1 MRFGIN
7 KEFLEKNWRPLLVI
21 LALGIVLGYWLSPS
35 PQVVLDKTSPKAQ
48 SQKKVTHWTCS
59 MHPQVKASEPGKC
72 PICGMDLIPIYEAG
86 DDDDSQASLTL
97 GERAQKLAEV
107 ATDVV
112 DYRPL
117 NKEIYTVGKI
127 DYDEARVA
135 YVAAWIGGRIDRLY
149 ADFTGIQVNKGDHL
163 VQLYS
168 PELMSA
174 QEEYLLALKNV
185 RQSVGSQF
193 KGMAE
198 NTLKSAQDKLL
209 LYGITEEQLK
219 EIRKRGKVQTH
230 LTINAPISGT
240 VIHKKAL
247 EGMYVKMGDPIYTIA
262 DLSRVWLY
270 LDIYE
275 YDLAWIKY
283 GQLVEVT
290 TEAYPGE
297 LLEGRIVFI
306 DPFLNEQ
313 TRTVKVRVN
322 VPNPTGAFK
331 PGMYT
336 NAYIKVKVGTG
347 GQVEMADLAGK
358 YIGPMHPE
366 IVRDK
371 PGKCPICGMDL
382 VPVGGVV
389 GMMSASKPEGG
400 IKSNP
405 KGILSVPRSAVLDT
419 GPRKLVYVEVKQGKY
434 APREIRLGP
443 LAGEYYPVVNG
454 LEAGEKVV
462 TSGNFLIDSQ
472 MQLAGK
478 PSLMFPEGSNIDVHA
493 AMGHGGM
500 SMPGGKQAGKPQNKS
515 QAETR
520 NQQAVQLK
528 VPPQIIKQIDKL
540 LAAYFIIQQKL
551 SADSAE
557 QIETAQQELIGA
569 LAESADMADKLPPNH
584 QGHFKAS
591 LEELDKA
598 AAGFKGKDIEQ
609 LRKNFDSLSK
619 AMIALVRDFYKDQP
633 GADEV
638 YQLYCAMAPGYWLQ
652 DEKDT
657 RNPYYGSSML
667 ACGELVKDWG
677 RLTNHDK

>member
-1 MRFGIN
+1 MIFGIN
-7 KEFLEKNWRPLLVI
+7 KEFLEKNWKPLLVI
-21 LALGIVLGYWLSPS
+21 LTMGIILGYWLAPS
-35 PQVVLDKTSPKAQ
+35 PHKQMDKASLQAENQRKI
-48 SQKKVTHWTCS
+48 KHWTCS
-59 MHPQVKASEPGKC
+59 MHPQVKVSEPGKC
-72 PICGMDLIPIYEAG
+72 PICGMDLIPIYESG
-86 DDDDSQASLTL
+86 DDDDSQVSLTL
-97 GERAQKLAEV
+97 GKRAQALAEV
-107 ATDVV
+107 ATEVV

-117 NKEIYTVGKI
+117 TKEIYTVGKI
-127 DYDEARVA
+127 DYDESRVA
-135 YVAAWIGGRIDRLY
+135 YVAAWIGGRIDRLF
-149 ADFTGIQVNKGDHL
+149 ADFTGIEVHKGDHL

-185 RQSVGSQF
+185 RQTKGSQF

-198 NTLKSAQDKLL
+198 NTLKSARDKLL
-209 LYGITEEQLK
+209 LYGITEKQLR
-219 EIRKRGKVQTH
+219 EIKKRAKVQTH

-283 GQLVEVT
+283 GQMVEVT

-297 LLEGRIVFI
+297 VIEGRIVFI

-322 VPNPTGAFK
+322 VPNPEGLLK
-331 PGMYT
+331 PGMYA
-336 NAYIKVKVGTG
+336 NAYIKVKVGPKG
-347 GQVEMADLAGK
+347 RVEMADLEGK

-382 VPVGGVV
+382 VPVGGAI
-389 GMMSASKPEGG
+389 GMMISTKPELG

-405 KGILSVPRSAVLDT
+405 QGILSIPRSAVLDT
-419 GPRKLVYVEVKQGKY
+419 GPRKLVYVEVDSGKY
-434 APREIRLGP
+434 APREIKLGP
-443 LAGEYYPVVNG
+443 LAGEYYPVIAG
-454 LEAGEKVV
+454 LEPGERVV

-478 PSLMFPEGSNIDVHA
+478 PSLMFPEGSTIDIHA
-493 AMGHGGM
+493 AMGHGV
-500 SMPGGKQAGKPQNKS
+500 SKPGTPPAEKEHRHNEHKS
-515 QAETR
+515 ASVESPAEVI
-520 NQQAVQLK
+520 QK
-528 VPPQIIKQIDKL
+528 IKQILKF
-540 LAAYFIIQQKL
+540 YFTIQQKL
-551 SADSAE
+551 SADSIDEIA
-557 QIETAQQELIGA
+557 TAQKQLLDMLPQ
-569 LAESADMADKLPPNH
+569 LAVLGDKLPLAH
-584 QGHFKAS
+584 QAHFKAS
-591 LEELDKA
+591 VKALDKA
-598 AAGFKGKDIEQ
+598 TAGLEGKTIEQ
-609 LRKNFDSLSK
+609 LRKNFGSLSK

-633 GADEV
+633 ETDKV
-638 YQLYCAMAPGYWLQ
+638 YQLYCSMAPGHWLQ
-652 DEKDT
+652 TDKDT

-667 ACGELVKDWG
+667 KCGELVKDWG
-677 RLTNHDK
+677 KMTNHDK